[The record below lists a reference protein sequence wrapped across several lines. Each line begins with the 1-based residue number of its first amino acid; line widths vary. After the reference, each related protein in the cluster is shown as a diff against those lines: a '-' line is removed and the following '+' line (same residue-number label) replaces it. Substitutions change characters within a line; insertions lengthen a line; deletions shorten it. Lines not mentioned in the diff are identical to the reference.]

1 MKKRYTWFNFSLILI
16 VAIAL
21 FNLKFSFPDYRGEF
35 SEFTPGDG
43 HSNSKAYN
51 DLFASSEEC
60 TMCHGHDTLGIASV
74 DLEGNDVNVV
84 DHWQST
90 MMANAARDPFWRA
103 KVSHEVLLFPELKSE
118 IESSCTDCHAPLGF
132 FNAMQNG
139 ASEYTIED
147 MLADSLALDG
157 VSCLACHQQ
166 LPDGLPPVFSGGLH
180 IDTNHVAYGQYLSP
194 LISPMAAE
202 TGYIPE
208 HNSFIEDADIC
219 ASCHTLI
226 TESLDESGNPLGNSF
241 VEQATYHEWLNSIY
255 SEQNTTC
262 QNCHMPSLGE
272 QSIFLAAGYE
282 TVPRAPF
289 YLHQFAGANVQMLK
303 IIKDNRDTLGVIAEP
318 EEFDYTIQSTEN
330 MLQFNTL
337 QVELSLMQRTADT
350 AYFEVFLQNIA
361 GHKFPSGYP
370 SRRAVLQFFVE
381 DDNGDTLF
389 ASGLYNSD
397 FSLKDE
403 NNPYEPHHKV
413 INNDNQVQI
422 YEMVMGDENGNL
434 TTVLNRAYAP
444 IKDNRLAP
452 IGFTMAHNAYDT
464 VLFAGEALND
474 PDFNFED
481 GIEGSGSDRVFYHVA
496 MSEYTGTL
504 SVSIKVQYQTIHPR
518 WLNDMFNDETP
529 EINLF
534 KQMVETADIS
544 PAFVGGVSLEL
555 GILDGVE
562 ELENASDWI
571 EITQTNHREGISI
584 ELKEGATIFLYDIDG
599 RLLDKRH
606 FNAGSNRLKV
616 ESSNGIIVFVAVSKS
631 NKYFVK
637 KLLILNQ

>member
-1 MKKRYTWFNFSLILI
+1 MIKKYAGIKLALLLLI
-16 VAIAL
+16 AIAA
-21 FNLKFSFPDYRGEF
+21 FNLKFTFPDYSGEF
-35 SEFTPGDG
+35 SDFKPGDY
-43 HSNSKAYN
+43 HSNIKAYN
-51 DLFASSEEC
+51 DLFASSKEC
-60 TMCHGHDTLGIASV
+60 AKCHGHDTLGIASV

-90 MMANAARDPFWRA
+90 MMGNAARDPFWRA

-132 FNAMQNG
+132 FNAKHNG
-139 ASEYTIED
+139 ATEYTIED

-180 IDTNHVAYGQYLSP
+180 IDTNHVAYGQYISP

-226 TESLDESGNPLGNSF
+226 TESLDESGNPLDNSF
-241 VEQATYHEWLNSIY
+241 VEQATYHEWLNSNY

-303 IIKDNRDTLGVIAEP
+303 ILKNNADTLGVIAEP
-318 EEFDYTIQSTEN
+318 EEFDYTIQSTKN

-337 QVELSLMQRTADT
+337 QAELSLIQRTTDT
-350 AYFEVFLQNIA
+350 AFFEVILQNLA

-370 SRRAVLQFFVE
+370 SRRAILQFFVE
-381 DDNGDTLF
+381 NDMGDTLF
-389 ASGLYNSD
+389 ASGLYNPD

-403 NNPYEPHHKV
+403 DIPYEKHHQV
-413 INNDNQVQI
+413 IINDSQVQI
-422 YEMVMGDENGNL
+422 YEMVMGDENGEF
-434 TTVLNRAYAP
+434 TTILNRAYAP

-452 IGFTMAHNAYDT
+452 IGFTTANDAYDT
-464 VLFAGEALND
+464 VLIAGKATND
-474 PDFNFED
+474 PDFNLED
-481 GIEGSGSDRVFYHVA
+481 GAEGSGSDKVYYHVA
-496 MSEYTGTL
+496 MHDYFGTL
-504 SVSIKVQYQTIHPR
+504 IVSLNVQYQSIHPR
-518 WLNDMFNDETP
+518 WLNQMFNDETP

-534 KQMVETADIS
+534 KQMVEEADIS
-544 PAFVGGVSLEL
+544 PVFVAEESLEL

-562 ELENASDWI
+562 ALTRTQDWI
-571 EITQTNHREGISI
+571 NIIQLNHRNDLSV
-584 ELKEGATIFLYDIDG
+584 ELKEPATIMLYNIEG
-599 RLLDKRH
+599 RLLSKQR
-606 FNAGSNRLKV
+606 FSKGSNRLKP
-616 ESSNGIIVFVAVSKS
+616 GITEGILIVVAVSDN
-631 NKYFVK
+631 NKRFVK
-637 KLLILNQ
+637 KLAVLNQ